1 MFNLNNET
9 DYKLLLKTKYH
20 YNFFILAILFL
31 FAAIF
36 ARLLFLSFDDS
47 NSSLFSVSDTSFKAL
62 PTIYDSNNNI
72 LAYSSYNYSIKNIKE
87 KVKYLK
93 RDVPLNIILESIYK
107 GDPYIKFEKILTRK
121 YPYSTLTNNMIG
133 HTNIDHQGVSLIE
146 KFIDK
151 NNNDIEI
158 SLDIQIQK
166 KIYDSLYND
175 TLNLNPDYSMNVLV
189 DISTEEIVS
198 NVFIDNRDFNKFDQT
213 LLPLKDLKF
222 DFGSVFKT
230 FTVYSAIKN
239 GKIDLNEYF
248 DVDQPVYIG
257 SKLINDF
264 PRNSNIPMQVADI
277 LKKSS
282 NRGAILIRRN
292 LDCQKE
298 FKVSLDQIGLLTS
311 TKIGFGMKSVEP
323 TVNNFRG
330 SYCDNIPFGYGLSI
344 SPIQLINA
352 YGKIITGRY
361 DFEASFEKQE
371 IQDKN
376 YKNKYNKISNTINKL
391 LFYANETNDDL
402 YKNFLVAGKTGT
414 ADQTI
419 STNNKI
425 QNVTY
430 ISFFPY
436 NNPKYL
442 NLTFMQN
449 PKKKYGKYMTA
460 GNTVKPT
467 FYNLL
472 KEIYIYLDLSIVNT
486 KSTEI

>member
-1 MFNLNNET
+1 MFNLSNET
-9 DYKLLLKTKYH
+9 DYKLLSKTKIY
-20 YNFFILAILFL
+20 YNFFILVILSLFIAIS
-31 FAAIF
+31 I
-36 ARLLFLSFDDS
+36 RLVFLSFDNS
-47 NSSLFSVSDTSFKAL
+47 NKSLSNLRDTNLTAL
-62 PTIYDSNNNI
+62 PTIYDINKNR
-72 LAYSSYNYSIKNIKE
+72 LAYSDYNYSIKNTKN
-87 KVKYLK
+87 KVKYLE
-93 RDVPLNIILESIYK
+93 RDVPLKDILVPIYK

-121 YPYSTLTNNMIG
+121 YPYNSITNNMIG
-133 HTNIDHQGVSLIE
+133 NTNIDHKGVSLIE
-146 KFIDK
+146 KFVDK
-151 NNNDIEI
+151 EDNDINL

-166 KIYDSLYND
+166 KIFDSLYND
-175 TLNLNPDYSMNVLV
+175 SLNLKPDYAMNVLI
-189 DISTEEIVS
+189 DLSSEEIVS
-198 NVFIDNRDFNKFDQT
+198 NVFIDNRNIDRFDQT

-230 FTVYSAIKN
+230 FTVYSALKN
-239 GKIDLNEYF
+239 KKIDLNEYF

-264 PRNSNIPMQVADI
+264 PKNSNIPMQVGDI

-292 LDCQKE
+292 LDCQNE
-298 FKVSLDQIGLLTS
+298 FKVDLDLIGLLKS
-311 TKIGFGMKSVEP
+311 TNIGYGMNSVDP

-352 YGKIITGRY
+352 YGKIITGRS
-361 DFEASFEKQE
+361 DFTATFEKKEKQ
-371 IQDKN
+371 N
-376 YKNKYNKISNTINKL
+376 KNKYNKTSNIINKL
-391 LFYANETNDDL
+391 LFYANETNNEL

-414 ADQTI
+414 ADQNI
-419 STNNKI
+419 SNNEKF

-442 NLTFMQN
+442 NLIFMQN
-449 PKKKYGKYMTA
+449 PKQKYGKYMTA
-460 GNTVKPT
+460 GNTVKPA

-472 KEIYIYLDLSIVNT
+472 KEIYMYLDLSIINT
-486 KSTEI
+486 KSTDI

>member
-1 MFNLNNET
+1 MFNLSNET
-9 DYKLLLKTKYH
+9 DYKLLSKTKYY
-20 YNFFILAILFL
+20 YNFFILTILFL
-31 FAAIF
+31 FVAIF
-36 ARLLFLSFDDS
+36 TRLIFLSFDNT
-47 NSSLFSVSDTSFKAL
+47 NSPLPSVSDSSFKEL
-62 PTIYDSNNNI
+62 PTIYDFNNNR
-72 LAYSSYNYSIKNIKE
+72 LAYSSYNYSIKNIKSE
-87 KVKYLK
+87 VKYLR
-93 RDVPLNIILESIYK
+93 RDVPLNGILESIYK

-121 YPYSTLTNNMIG
+121 YPYSVLTNNMIG

-151 NNNDIEI
+151 NNNDIEL

-175 TLNLNPDYSMNVLV
+175 TLNLNPDYTMNVLV
-189 DISTEEIVS
+189 DISREEIVS
-198 NVFIDNRDFNKFDQT
+198 NVFIDNRDINRFDQT

-239 GKIDLNEYF
+239 EKIDLNEYF

-264 PRNSNIPMQVADI
+264 PRNSNIPLQVGDI

-298 FKVSLDQIGLLTS
+298 FKVNLDQIGLLTS
-311 TKIGFGMKSVEP
+311 TQIGFGMKSVDP
-323 TVNNFRG
+323 TINNFRG

-352 YGKIITGRY
+352 YGKIITGRH

-371 IQDKN
+371 KH
-376 YKNKYNKISNTINKL
+376 YKNRYNKISNTINKL
-391 LFYANETNDDL
+391 LFYANENNDDL

-419 STNNKI
+419 SGNKKI

-442 NLTFMQN
+442 NLTFMKN
-449 PKKKYGKYMTA
+449 PKETYGKYMTA

-486 KSTEI
+486 KSTDI

>member
-1 MFNLNNET
+1 MFNLSNET
-9 DYKLLLKTKYH
+9 DYKLLSKTKNY
-20 YNFFILAILFL
+20 YNFFILTVLFL
-31 FAAIF
+31 FIAIF
-36 ARLLFLSFDDS
+36 TRLIFLSLDNS
-47 NSSLFSVSDTSFKAL
+47 NSYLSSVRVSSLNAL
-62 PTIYDSNNNI
+62 PSIYDYNKNT
-72 LAYSSYNYSIKNIKE
+72 LAYSDYNYSVKNIKN

-93 RDVPLNIILESIYK
+93 RNTPLNNILELIYK
-107 GDPYIKFEKILTRK
+107 GNPYIKYEKILTRK
-121 YPYSTLTNNMIG
+121 YPYSNIINNMIG
-133 HTNIDHQGVSLIE
+133 HTNIDHQGLSLIE

-151 NNNDIEI
+151 NNNDVDLSI
-158 SLDIQIQK
+158 DIRVQK
-166 KIYDSLYND
+166 KIYESLYND
-175 TLNLNPDYSMNVLV
+175 TKNLNPDYAMNVLV
-189 DISTEEIVS
+189 DLSSEEIVS
-198 NVFIDNRDFNKFDQT
+198 NVFLDNREVNRFDQT

-230 FTVYSAIKN
+230 FTVYSALKN
-239 GKIDLNEYF
+239 QKIDLNEYF

-257 SKLINDF
+257 NKLINDF
-264 PRNSNIPMQVADI
+264 PRNSKIPMQVADI

-292 LDCQKE
+292 LDCQNE
-298 FKVSLDQIGLLTS
+298 FKFDLDQIGLLKS

-323 TVNNFRG
+323 TINNFRG

-352 YGKIITGRY
+352 YGKIITGREN
-361 DFEASFEKQE
+361 FEASFEKKEKQKE
-371 IQDKN
+371 
-376 YKNKYNKISNTINKL
+376 NKYNKISNTINNL
-391 LFYANETNDDL
+391 LFYANETNNDL

-419 STNNKI
+419 SNNEKF

-442 NLTFMQN
+442 NFTFMQN
-449 PKKKYGKYMTA
+449 PKEKYGKFMTA

-472 KEIYIYLDLSIVNT
+472 KEIYMYLDLSIINT
-486 KSTEI
+486 KSTDI

>member
-9 DYKLLLKTKYH
+9 DYKLLSKTKYY
-20 YNFFILAILFL
+20 YNFFILTVLFL
-31 FAAIF
+31 FVAIF
-36 ARLLFLSFDDS
+36 TRLIYLSFDKSDIS
-47 NSSLFSVSDTSFKAL
+47 LSSVRDTSLKAL
-62 PTIYDSNNNI
+62 PTIYDFNNNR
-72 LAYSSYNYSIKNIKE
+72 LAYSSYNYSIKKIKNE
-87 KVKYLK
+87 VKYLK
-93 RDVPLNIILESIYK
+93 RDVPLNSILESIYK

-121 YPYSTLTNNMIG
+121 YPYSVLTNNMIG

-146 KFIDK
+146 KFIGK
-151 NNNDIEI
+151 NNNDIEL

-175 TLNLNPDYSMNVLV
+175 TLILNPDYAINVLV
-189 DISTEEIVS
+189 DISSEEIVS
-198 NVFIDNRDFNKFDQT
+198 NVFIDNRNVNRFDQT

-239 GKIDLNEYF
+239 EKLDLNEYF

-264 PRNSNIPMQVADI
+264 PRNSNTPMQVADI

-282 NRGAILIRRN
+282 NRGAVLIRRN

-298 FKVSLDQIGLLTS
+298 FKVNLDQIGLLTS
-311 TKIGFGMKSVEP
+311 TEIGFGMKSVEP

-330 SYCDNIPFGYGLSI
+330 RYCDNIPFGYGLSI

-352 YGKIITGRY
+352 YGKIISGRY

-371 IQDKN
+371 KH

-391 LFYANETNDDL
+391 LFYANETNEDL

-419 STNNKI
+419 SSNKKI

-449 PKKKYGKYMTA
+449 PKETYGKYMTA

-486 KSTEI
+486 TGTDI

>member
-1 MFNLNNET
+1 MFNLSNET
-9 DYKLLLKTKYH
+9 DYKLLSKTKNY
-20 YNFFILAILFL
+20 YNFFILTVLFL
-31 FAAIF
+31 FIAIF
-36 ARLLFLSFDDS
+36 TRLIFLSLDNS
-47 NSSLFSVSDTSFKAL
+47 NSYLSTVRVSSLNAL
-62 PTIYDSNNNI
+62 PTIYDYNKNT
-72 LAYSSYNYSIKNIKE
+72 LAYSDYNYSVKNIKN

-93 RDVPLNIILESIYK
+93 RNTPLNNILELIYK
-107 GDPYIKFEKILTRK
+107 GNPYIKYEKILTRK
-121 YPYSTLTNNMIG
+121 YPYSNIINNMIG

-151 NNNDIEI
+151 NNNDVDL
-158 SLDIQIQK
+158 SLDIRVQK
-166 KIYDSLYND
+166 KIYESLYND
-175 TLNLNPDYSMNVLV
+175 TKNLNPDYAMNVLV
-189 DISTEEIVS
+189 DLSSEEIVS
-198 NVFIDNRDFNKFDQT
+198 NVFLDNREVNRFDQT

-230 FTVYSAIKN
+230 FTVYSALKN
-239 GKIDLNEYF
+239 QKIDLNEYF

-257 SKLINDF
+257 NKLINDF
-264 PRNSNIPMQVADI
+264 PRNSKIPMQVADI

-292 LDCQKE
+292 LDCQNE
-298 FKVSLDQIGLLTS
+298 FKFDLDQIGLLKS

-323 TVNNFRG
+323 TINNFRG

-352 YGKIITGRY
+352 YGKIITGR
-361 DFEASFEKQE
+361 DNFEASFEKKEKQKE
-371 IQDKN
+371 
-376 YKNKYNKISNTINKL
+376 NKYNKISNTINNL
-391 LFYANETNDDL
+391 LFYANETNNDL

-419 STNNKI
+419 SNNEKF

-442 NLTFMQN
+442 NFTFMQN
-449 PKKKYGKYMTA
+449 PKEKYGKFMTA

-472 KEIYIYLDLSIVNT
+472 KEIYMYLDLSIINT
-486 KSTEI
+486 KSTDI

>member
-1 MFNLNNET
+1 MFNLSNET
-9 DYKLLLKTKYH
+9 DYKLLSKTKNY
-20 YNFFILAILFL
+20 YNFFILVILLLFIAIL
-31 FAAIF
+31 I
-36 ARLLFLSFDDS
+36 RLVFLSFNNS
-47 NSSLFSVSDTSFKAL
+47 NKSLSNLRDTNLTAL
-62 PTIYDSNNNI
+62 PTIYDVNKNR
-72 LAYSSYNYSIKNIKE
+72 LAYSDYNYSIKNTKN
-87 KVKYLK
+87 KVKYLE
-93 RDVPLNIILESIYK
+93 RDVPLKDILVPIYK

-121 YPYSTLTNNMIG
+121 YPYNSITNNMIG
-133 HTNIDHQGVSLIE
+133 NTNIDHKGVSLIE
-146 KFIDK
+146 KFVDK
-151 NNNDIEI
+151 KDNDINL

-166 KIYDSLYND
+166 KIFDSLYND
-175 TLNLNPDYSMNVLV
+175 SLNLKPDYAMNVLI
-189 DISTEEIVS
+189 DLSSEEIIS
-198 NVFIDNRDFNKFDQT
+198 NVFIDNRNIDRFDQT

-230 FTVYSAIKN
+230 FTVYSALKN
-239 GKIDLNEYF
+239 KKIDLNEYF

-264 PRNSNIPMQVADI
+264 PKNSNIPMQVGDI

-292 LDCQKE
+292 LDCQNE
-298 FKVSLDQIGLLTS
+298 FKVDLDLIGLLKS
-311 TKIGFGMKSVEP
+311 TNIGYGMSSVDP

-352 YGKIITGRY
+352 YGKIITGRS
-361 DFEASFEKQE
+361 DFTATFEKKEKQN
-371 IQDKN
+371 KN
-376 YKNKYNKISNTINKL
+376 RYNKTSNIINKL
-391 LFYANETNDDL
+391 LFYANETNNEL

-414 ADQTI
+414 ADQNI
-419 STNNKI
+419 SNNEKF

-442 NLTFMQN
+442 NLIFMQN
-449 PKKKYGKYMTA
+449 PKQKYGKYMTA
-460 GNTVKPT
+460 GNTVKPA

-472 KEIYIYLDLSIVNT
+472 KEIYMYLDLSIINT
-486 KSTEI
+486 KSTDI

>member
-1 MFNLNNET
+1 MFNLSNET
-9 DYKLLLKTKYH
+9 DYKLLSKTKNY
-20 YNFFILAILFL
+20 YNFFILTILFL
-31 FAAIF
+31 FIAIF
-36 ARLLFLSFDDS
+36 TRLIFLSLDNS
-47 NSSLFSVSDTSFKAL
+47 NNYLSSVSDSSLNAL
-62 PTIYDSNNNI
+62 PTIYDYNKNT
-72 LAYSSYNYSIKNIKE
+72 LAYSDYNYSVKNIKN

-93 RDVPLNIILESIYK
+93 RNVPLKNILESIYK
-107 GDPYIKFEKILTRK
+107 GDPYIKYEKILTRK
-121 YPYSTLTNNMIG
+121 YPYSSIINNMIG

-151 NNNDIEI
+151 NNNDVDL
-158 SLDIQIQK
+158 SLDIRLQK

-175 TLNLNPDYSMNVLV
+175 TINLNPDYAMNVLV
-189 DISTEEIVS
+189 DLSSEEIVS
-198 NVFIDNRDFNKFDQT
+198 NVFLDNREVNRFDQT

-230 FTVYSAIKN
+230 FTVYSALKN
-239 GKIDLNEYF
+239 QKIDLNEYF

-257 SKLINDF
+257 NKIINDF
-264 PRNSNIPMQVADI
+264 PRNSKIPMQVADI

-292 LDCQKE
+292 LDCQNE
-298 FKVSLDQIGLLTS
+298 FKFDLDQIGLLKS

-323 TVNNFRG
+323 TINNFRG

-352 YGKIITGRY
+352 YGKIITGR
-361 DFEASFEKQE
+361 DNFEASFEKQE
-371 IQDKN
+371 KQKE
-376 YKNKYNKISNTINKL
+376 NKYNKISNTINKL
-391 LFYANETNDDL
+391 LFYANETNNDL

-419 STNNKI
+419 SDNEKF

-442 NLTFMQN
+442 NFTFMQN
-449 PKKKYGKYMTA
+449 PKEKYGKYMTA

-472 KEIYIYLDLSIVNT
+472 KEIYMYLDLSIINT
-486 KSTEI
+486 KSTDI

>member
-1 MFNLNNET
+1 
-9 DYKLLLKTKYH
+9 
-20 YNFFILAILFL
+20 
-31 FAAIF
+31 
-36 ARLLFLSFDDS
+36 
-47 NSSLFSVSDTSFKAL
+47 
-62 PTIYDSNNNI
+62 
-72 LAYSSYNYSIKNIKE
+72 
-87 KVKYLK
+87 
-93 RDVPLNIILESIYK
+93 
-107 GDPYIKFEKILTRK
+107 
-121 YPYSTLTNNMIG
+121 MIG

-151 NNNDIEI
+151 NNNDVDL
-158 SLDIQIQK
+158 SLDIRVQK
-166 KIYDSLYND
+166 KIYESLYND
-175 TLNLNPDYSMNVLV
+175 TKNLNPDYAMNVLV
-189 DISTEEIVS
+189 DLSSEEIVS
-198 NVFIDNRDFNKFDQT
+198 NVFLDNREVNRFDQT

-230 FTVYSAIKN
+230 FTVYSALKN
-239 GKIDLNEYF
+239 QKIDLNEYF
-248 DVDQPVYIG
+248 DVDQPVYIEN
-257 SKLINDF
+257 KLINDF

-292 LDCQKE
+292 LDCQNE
-298 FKVSLDQIGLLTS
+298 FKFDLDQIGLLKS

-323 TVNNFRG
+323 TINNFRG

-352 YGKIITGRY
+352 YGKIITGREN
-361 DFEASFEKQE
+361 FEASFEKKEKQKE
-371 IQDKN
+371 
-376 YKNKYNKISNTINKL
+376 NKYNKISNTINNL
-391 LFYANETNDDL
+391 LFYANETNNDL

-419 STNNKI
+419 SNNEKF

-442 NLTFMQN
+442 NFTFMQN
-449 PKKKYGKYMTA
+449 PKEKYGKFMTA

-472 KEIYIYLDLSIVNT
+472 KEIYMYLDLSIINT
-486 KSTEI
+486 KSTDI

>member
-1 MFNLNNET
+1 MFNLSNET
-9 DYKLLLKTKYH
+9 DYKLLSKTKNY
-20 YNFFILAILFL
+20 YNFFILTILFL
-31 FAAIF
+31 FIAIF
-36 ARLLFLSFDDS
+36 TRLIFLSLDNS
-47 NSSLFSVSDTSFKAL
+47 NNYLSSVSDSSLNAL
-62 PTIYDSNNNI
+62 PTIYDYNKNT
-72 LAYSSYNYSIKNIKE
+72 LAYSDYNYSVKNIKN

-93 RDVPLNIILESIYK
+93 RNVPLNNILELIYK
-107 GDPYIKFEKILTRK
+107 GNPYIKYEKILTRK
-121 YPYSTLTNNMIG
+121 YPYSTIINNMIG

-151 NNNDIEI
+151 NNNDVDL
-158 SLDIQIQK
+158 SLDIRVQK
-166 KIYDSLYND
+166 KIYESLYND
-175 TLNLNPDYSMNVLV
+175 TKNLNPDYAMNVLV
-189 DISTEEIVS
+189 DLSSEEIVS
-198 NVFIDNRDFNKFDQT
+198 NVFLDNREVNRFDQT

-230 FTVYSAIKN
+230 FTVYSALKN
-239 GKIDLNEYF
+239 QKIDLNEYF

-257 SKLINDF
+257 NKLINDF
-264 PRNSNIPMQVADI
+264 PRNSKIPMQVADI

-292 LDCQKE
+292 LDCQNE
-298 FKVSLDQIGLLTS
+298 FKFDLDQIGLLKS

-323 TVNNFRG
+323 TINNFRG

-352 YGKIITGRY
+352 YGKIITGR
-361 DFEASFEKQE
+361 DNFEASFEKKEKQNE
-371 IQDKN
+371 
-376 YKNKYNKISNTINKL
+376 NKYNKISNTINNL
-391 LFYANETNDDL
+391 LFYANETNNDL

-419 STNNKI
+419 SNNEKF

-442 NLTFMQN
+442 NFTFMQN
-449 PKKKYGKYMTA
+449 PKEKYGKFMTA

-472 KEIYIYLDLSIVNT
+472 KEIYMYLDLSIINT
-486 KSTEI
+486 KSTDI

>member
-1 MFNLNNET
+1 MFNLSNET
-9 DYKLLLKTKYH
+9 DYKLLSKTKNY
-20 YNFFILAILFL
+20 YNFFILAVLFL
-31 FAAIF
+31 FTAIF
-36 ARLLFLSFDDS
+36 VRLLILSFDNKSISIS
-47 NSSLFSVSDTSFKAL
+47 NDQDSSLKAL
-62 PTIYDSNNNI
+62 PTIYDLNKNT
-72 LAYSSYNYSIKNIKE
+72 LAYSDYNYSIKNIKN
-87 KVKYLK
+87 KVKYL
-93 RDVPLNIILESIYK
+93 RRNVPISDILELIYK

-121 YPYSTLTNNMIG
+121 YPHSGITNNMIG
-133 HTNIDHQGVSLIE
+133 NTNIEHKGISLIE
-146 KFIDK
+146 KFIDQ
-151 NNNDIEI
+151 NNKDIDL
-158 SLDIQIQK
+158 SLDIKIQK
-166 KIYDSLYND
+166 KIYDSLIKD
-175 TLNLNPDYSMNVLV
+175 TINLKPDYSLNVLV
-189 DISTEEIVS
+189 DLNREEIVS
-198 NVFIDNRDFNKFDQT
+198 NVFLDNRNVDNRFDQT

-230 FTVYSAIKN
+230 FTVFSALKN
-239 GKIDLNEYF
+239 QKIDINEYF

-257 SKLINDF
+257 SKIINDY
-264 PRNSNIPMQVADI
+264 PRNSEIPMQVGDI

-292 LDCQKE
+292 LDCQNE
-298 FKVSLDQIGLLTS
+298 FKADLDHIGLLES
-311 TKIGFGMKSVEP
+311 TQIGFGMVSIEP

-330 SYCDNIPFGYGLSI
+330 RYCDNIPFGYGLSI

-352 YGKIITGRY
+352 YGKIITGR
-361 DFEASFEKQE
+361 DNFNASFEKNEKQ
-371 IQDKN
+371 N
-376 YKNKYNKISNTINKL
+376 KNKYNKISNTINKL
-391 LFYANETNDDL
+391 LFYANETNNEL

-414 ADQTI
+414 ADQI
-419 STNNKI
+419 IFNDEKF

-449 PKKKYGKYMTA
+449 PKKSYGKYMTA

-486 KSTEI
+486 KSTDI

>member
-1 MFNLNNET
+1 MFNLSNET
-9 DYKLLLKTKYH
+9 DYKLLSKTKNY
-20 YNFFILAILFL
+20 YNFFILVILSLFIAIS
-31 FAAIF
+31 I
-36 ARLLFLSFDDS
+36 RLVFLSFDNS
-47 NSSLFSVSDTSFKAL
+47 NKSLSNLRDANLTAL
-62 PTIYDSNNNI
+62 PTIYDVNKNR
-72 LAYSSYNYSIKNIKE
+72 LAYSDYNYSIKNTKN
-87 KVKYLK
+87 KVKYLE
-93 RDVPLNIILESIYK
+93 RDVPLKDILVPIYK

-121 YPYSTLTNNMIG
+121 YPYNSITNNMIG
-133 HTNIDHQGVSLIE
+133 NTNIEHKGVSLIE
-146 KFIDK
+146 KFVDK
-151 NNNDIEI
+151 KDNDINL

-166 KIYDSLYND
+166 KIFDSLYND
-175 TLNLNPDYSMNVLV
+175 SLNLKPDYAMNVLI
-189 DISTEEIVS
+189 DLSSEEIVS
-198 NVFIDNRDFNKFDQT
+198 NVFIDNRNIDRFDQT

-230 FTVYSAIKN
+230 FTVYSALKN
-239 GKIDLNEYF
+239 KKIDLNEYF

-264 PRNSNIPMQVADI
+264 PKNSNIPMQVGDI

-292 LDCQKE
+292 LDCQNE
-298 FKVSLDQIGLLTS
+298 FKVDLDLIGLLKS
-311 TKIGFGMKSVEP
+311 TNIGYGMNSVDP

-352 YGKIITGRY
+352 YGKIITGRS
-361 DFEASFEKQE
+361 DFTATFEKKEKQ
-371 IQDKN
+371 N
-376 YKNKYNKISNTINKL
+376 KNKYNKTSNIINKL
-391 LFYANETNDDL
+391 LFYANETNNEL

-414 ADQTI
+414 ADQNI
-419 STNNKI
+419 SNNQKF

-442 NLTFMQN
+442 NLIFMQN
-449 PKKKYGKYMTA
+449 PKQKYGKYMTA
-460 GNTVKPT
+460 GNTVKPA

-472 KEIYIYLDLSIVNT
+472 KEIYMYLDLSIINT
-486 KSTEI
+486 KSTDI

>member
-1 MFNLNNET
+1 MYNLSNET
-9 DYKLLLKTKYH
+9 DYKLLFKTKNY
-20 YNFFILAILFL
+20 YNFFILTILSL
-31 FAAIF
+31 FIAVF
-36 ARLLFLSFDDS
+36 TRLIFLSFDNGNIS
-47 NSSLFSVSDTSFKAL
+47 KSFERDINHKAL
-62 PTIYDSNNNI
+62 PTIYDLNKNT
-72 LAYSSYNYSIKNIKE
+72 LAYSDYNYSIKNIKN

-93 RDVPLNIILESIYK
+93 RNIPLNDILETIYE
-107 GDPYIKFEKILTRK
+107 GNPYIKFEKILTRK
-121 YPYSTLTNNMIG
+121 YPHSVITNNMIG
-133 HTNIDHQGVSLIE
+133 HTNIDHKGVSLIE
-146 KFIDK
+146 KFLDQK
-151 NNNDIEI
+151 NNDIDL

-166 KIYDSLYND
+166 KIYDSLFKD
-175 TLNLNPDYSMNVLV
+175 TVNLNPDFSMNVLV
-189 DISTEEIVS
+189 DLSREEIVS
-198 NVFIDNRDFNKFDQT
+198 NVFLDNRNVDDRFDQS

-230 FTVYSAIKN
+230 FTIFSALKN
-239 GKIDLNEYF
+239 DKININEYF

-257 SKLINDF
+257 SKIINDF
-264 PRNSNIPMQVADI
+264 PSNSEIPLQVGDI

-292 LDCQKE
+292 LDCQSE
-298 FKVSLDQIGLLTS
+298 FKADLDQIGLLNS
-311 TKIGFGMKSVEP
+311 TQIGFEMISVEP

-330 SYCDNIPFGYGLSI
+330 SYCDNIPFGYGLSV

-352 YGKIITGRY
+352 YGKIITGRIN
-361 DFEASFEKQE
+361 FNASFEKNEKQ
-371 IQDKN
+371 N
-376 YKNKYNKISNTINKL
+376 RNKYNKISNTINKL
-391 LFYANETNDDL
+391 LFYANESNNEL

-414 ADQTI
+414 ADQI
-419 STNNKI
+419 NLNGEKF

-436 NNPKYL
+436 SNPKYL

-449 PKKKYGKYMTA
+449 PKESYGKYMTA

-486 KSTEI
+486 KITDI

>member
-1 MFNLNNET
+1 MFNLSNET
-9 DYKLLLKTKYH
+9 DYKLLSKTKYY
-20 YNFFILAILFL
+20 YNFFILTILFL
-31 FAAIF
+31 FVAIF
-36 ARLLFLSFDDS
+36 TRLIFLSFDNTYS
-47 NSSLFSVSDTSFKAL
+47 PLSSVSDTSLKEL
-62 PTIYDSNNNI
+62 PTIYDFNNNR
-72 LAYSSYNYSIKNIKE
+72 LAYSSYNYSIKNIKSE
-87 KVKYLK
+87 VKYLR
-93 RDVPLNIILESIYK
+93 RDVPLNGILESIYK

-121 YPYSTLTNNMIG
+121 YPYSVLTNNMIG

-151 NNNDIEI
+151 NNNDIEL

-175 TLNLNPDYSMNVLV
+175 TLNLNPDYTMNVLV
-189 DISTEEIVS
+189 DISREEIVS
-198 NVFIDNRDFNKFDQT
+198 NVFIDNRDINRFDQT

-239 GKIDLNEYF
+239 EKIDLNEYF

-264 PRNSNIPMQVADI
+264 PRNSNIPMQVGDI

-298 FKVSLDQIGLLTS
+298 FKVNLDQIGLLTS
-311 TKIGFGMKSVEP
+311 TQIGFGMKSVDP
-323 TVNNFRG
+323 TINNFRG

-352 YGKIITGRY
+352 YGKIITGRH

-371 IQDKN
+371 KH
-376 YKNKYNKISNTINKL
+376 YKNRYNKISNTINKL
-391 LFYANETNDDL
+391 LFYANENNDDL

-419 STNNKI
+419 SGNKKI

-449 PKKKYGKYMTA
+449 PKETYGKYMTA

-486 KSTEI
+486 KSTDI